1 MVANVSKIVT
11 FDLVRN
17 AAVAGDAIT
26 LVLDRQVDV
35 ARGDM
40 LVIGALGTCAAMAIR
55 IDLPGEL
62 PEPMS
67 VMAMDDFLNEKEGY
81 QVTAADEQM
90 MTADHG
96 QLVGQFLIDR
106 EGIVRWSF
114 TEVLEAGLQTFKA
127 PNSQELMSV
136 ASQVV
141 H

>member
-1 MVANVSKIVT
+1 
-11 FDLVRN
+11 
-17 AAVAGDAIT
+17 
-26 LVLDRQVDV
+26 
-35 ARGDM
+35 
-40 LVIGALGTCAAMAIR
+40 MAIR

-67 VMAMDDFLNEKEGY
+67 VMAMDEFLNEKEGY
-81 QVTAADEQM
+81 QITEADQQM

-127 PNSQELMSV
+127 PNSEELMSA
-136 ASQVV
+136 ASQVA